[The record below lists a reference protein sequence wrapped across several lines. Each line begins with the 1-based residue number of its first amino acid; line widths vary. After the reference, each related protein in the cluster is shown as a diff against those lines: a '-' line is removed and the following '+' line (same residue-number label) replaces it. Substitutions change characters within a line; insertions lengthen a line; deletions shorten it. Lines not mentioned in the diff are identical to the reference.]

1 MENGNKPAAGQDIEL
16 RSEEMQEI
24 MGKVPSWIVR
34 RGIMVVFIVMMLFIV
49 LSTIIKYPY
58 VIYSRVV
65 ITTKVPP
72 LPVVS
77 KISGRI
83 FLLVKDQ
90 QQVKPGDILGG
101 IDNPVKYNDVVYLKQ
116 LATKITNALQQ
127 PDIDSIWRLDLRNDL
142 NLGELQPYFSDVV
155 KNIQGLRMYTSLDL
169 TAKELQSLGG
179 QLNTYGT
186 INESIEKQLKAA
198 EENKLILAK
207 RLADDSI
214 LLQKKVI
221 SNEAYLNS
229 KQAYFQALIASEN
242 SKTLVSGN
250 IIQSSNIKF
259 QLLQLNKSKL
269 EKEKMLLLTL
279 SESVRSVQAK
289 IADWESRYLLTAP
302 MAGTVNM
309 LAVWANEQL
318 VSEGQQVIKIIP
330 PVNAYYCQAVVP
342 TAGSGKLALN
352 QRVNI
357 KLDNFPFTEY
367 GSLTGKVES
376 ISLVP
381 VNNNYIVT
389 ISLPNGLA
397 SNYKKIIPFK
407 QEMQGSAEIITS
419 NLSISD
425 RIFSQLISILNKANV
440 Q

>member
-367 GSLTGKVES
+367 GSLTGRVES